1 MLLLSLSDTNMCFGL
16 AECTEGLD
24 EHCTALVIRV
34 IGYWAQ
40 VGHNHELEAARR
52 IAVSC
57 WPELATIA
65 AHGAAAKQQC
75 ERDLPNQDMAGNTA

>member
-24 EHCTALVIRV
+24 EHWTALVIRV

-40 VGHNHELEAARR
+40 VGHNHELEAAQR

-65 AHGAAAKQQC
+65 AHGAAAKQEC
-75 ERDLPNQDMAGNTA
+75 ESEVPVGNMVGSSA